1 MKRLPIPARWL
12 PYAVRTGL
20 GFGVA
25 LLFILHSIHVLN
37 LPLVANLEG
46 LFYDARVRATM
57 PDSISQQVVIIDID
71 EKSLK
76 QEGRWPWSRE
86 RLGELVSKLV
96 DHYKVAVVGMDVVFA
111 EPENQSSI
119 KMMERLSQRE
129 AGQISGKLSGQDK
142 EIRTLL
148 ARLQPLLDGDQ
159 AFARVLKGRNVVM
172 GYYFKRGNNLEA
184 DNLSGKLPAPACDL
198 TQAAAQGVKPQ
209 PATGY
214 GANLPLLQD
223 AAAGG
228 GHFLPNLD
236 ADGII
241 RTLPLL
247 MEYQGKCYESL
258 SLAILRRIVDA
269 PQLTVERGADR
280 WSSHSLKVGE
290 LSIPV
295 MEDASAWIPYRG
307 VQGSFHYISAVD
319 VLEQRADPKQL
330 EGVVALLGT
339 TAAGLLDARATPVG
353 NPYAGVEVH
362 ANMVAGMLEGS
373 IKKSPT
379 AIPGMESWILALV
392 GLTVAVLLARA
403 SPMQAM
409 WLALGTSV
417 LVTVANLA
425 LWLGASVVLPLA
437 SPLLLIGVLFV
448 LNMSYGFVA
457 EERTKRL
464 YKERFGQYVSP
475 EVIEEMI
482 ANPQLQESMEG
493 SSRSMTVLFS
503 DIRNFTGISE
513 GMQPKDLMR
522 MMNEYLTPMTRLI
535 IDKNKYQG
543 TIDKYIGDAIMAF
556 WGAPLFDANH
566 AKNGVLA
573 ALEMQQLAAELSA
586 QFKAKNWPEIR
597 IGVGLNTGMMAV
609 GNMGSSFRRAYTVLG
624 DPVNLAA
631 RLEGLTKEYGVGILV
646 SETTKDAAPDIV
658 YREVDRV
665 RVKGKGLAVSI
676 YEPVA
681 IEGEASSELLNRI
694 EQFHQ
699 ALRHYRAQQWDQA
712 EAILRS
718 MPQTDEVLVR
728 LYLQRIAELRAH
740 PPGKDWDGVTSFT
753 TK

>member
-1 MKRLPIPARWL
+1 MLMKRLPIAARWL
-12 PYAVRTGL
+12 PHAVRTGL
-20 GFGVA
+20 GFCVVF
-25 LLFILHSIHVLN
+25 LFILHSTHVLN
-37 LPLVANLEG
+37 LPLVANMEG
-46 LFYDARVRATM
+46 LLYDARLRATM
-57 PDSISQQVVIIDID
+57 PDSISQQIVIIDID

-86 RLGELVSKLV
+86 RLGELVSKLA

-111 EPENQSSI
+111 EPENQSGI
-119 KMMERLSQRE
+119 KMMERLSRRS
-129 AGQISGKLSGQDK
+129 APQDK
-142 EIRTLL
+142 EIKTLL

-159 AFARVLKGRNVVM
+159 AFARELKGRDVVM
-172 GYYFKRGNNLEA
+172 GYYFKRDNNLEA

-198 TQAAAQGVKPQ
+198 AQALAQGMKLQ

-236 ADGII
+236 DDGII

-269 PQLTVERGADR
+269 PQLTVERGGDH
-280 WSSHSLKVGE
+280 WSSLSLKVGE
-290 LSIPV
+290 LQIPV
-295 MEDASAWIPYRG
+295 TADASAWIPYRG
-307 VQGSFHYISAVD
+307 FQGSFRYISAAD
-319 VLEQRADPKQL
+319 VLEERADPAQL

-362 ANMVAGMLEGS
+362 ANMLAGMLEGS
-373 IKKSPT
+373 VKKSPT
-379 AIPGMESWILALV
+379 AIPGMESWMLLLV
-392 GLTVAVLLARA
+392 GLVVAVLLGRA

-409 WLALGTSV
+409 WMALGTSA
-417 LVTVANLA
+417 LLTLANLV
-425 LWLGASVVLPLA
+425 LWLSASVVLPLA

-482 ANPQLQESMEG
+482 ANPQMLESMEG
-493 SSRSMTVLFS
+493 TSRNMTVLFS
-503 DIRNFTGISE
+503 DIRNFTTISE
-513 GMQPKDLMR
+513 GMEPKDLMC

-535 IDKNKYQG
+535 IDKNKFQG

-556 WGAPLFDANH
+556 WGAPLFDAQH
-566 AKNGVLA
+566 AQHAVLA
-573 ALEMQQLAAELSA
+573 ALEMQRLAAELSA

-646 SETTKDAAPDIV
+646 SESTKDGTVDIV
-658 YREVDRV
+658 YRELDRV

-676 YEPVA
+676 YEPVGISA
-681 IEGEASSELLNRI
+681 EVSAQQLGNIR
-694 EQFHQ
+694 QFQQ
-699 ALRHYRAQQWDQA
+699 ALAHYRAQQWDEA
-712 EAILRS
+712 VAILQS
-718 MPQTDEVLVR
+718 LPQTDEVLVR
-728 LYLQRIAELRAH
+728 LYMRRIAEMRAH
-740 PPGKDWDGVTSFT
+740 PPGKEWDGVTPFA

>member
-1 MKRLPIPARWL
+1 MKRLPIAARWL
-12 PYAVRTGL
+12 PHAVRTVL
-20 GFGVA
+20 GFGVVF
-25 LLFILHSIHVLN
+25 LFILHSTHVLN
-37 LPLVANLEG
+37 LPLVAKLEG

-57 PDSISQQVVIIDID
+57 PDSISQQIVIIDID

-86 RLGELVSKLV
+86 RLGELVKKLA

-111 EPENQSSI
+111 EPENQSGI
-119 KMMERLSQRE
+119 KMMERLSRRS
-129 AGQISGKLSGQDK
+129 APQDK
-142 EIRTLL
+142 EIKTLL

-159 AFARVLKGRNVVM
+159 AFARELKGRDVVM
-172 GYYFKRGNNLEA
+172 GYYFKRDNNLEA

-198 TQAAAQGVKPQ
+198 AQALAQGMKLQ

-236 ADGII
+236 DDGII

-269 PQLTVERGADR
+269 PQLTVERGGDH
-280 WSSHSLKVGE
+280 WSSLSLKVGE
-290 LSIPV
+290 LQIPV
-295 MEDASAWIPYRG
+295 TADASAWIPYRG
-307 VQGSFHYISAVD
+307 FQGSFRYISAAD
-319 VLEQRADPKQL
+319 VLEERADPAQL

-362 ANMVAGMLEGS
+362 ANMLAGMLEGS
-373 IKKSPT
+373 VKKSPT
-379 AIPGMESWILALV
+379 AIPGMESWMLLLV
-392 GLTVAVLLARA
+392 GLVVAVLLGRA

-409 WLALGTSV
+409 WMALGTSA
-417 LVTVANLA
+417 LLTLANLV
-425 LWLGASVVLPLA
+425 LWLSASVVLPLA

-482 ANPQLQESMEG
+482 ANPQMLESMEG
-493 SSRSMTVLFS
+493 TSRNMTVLFS
-503 DIRNFTGISE
+503 DIRNFTTISE
-513 GMQPKDLMR
+513 GMEPKDLMC

-535 IDKNKYQG
+535 IDKNKFQG

-556 WGAPLFDANH
+556 WGAPLFDAQH
-566 AKNGVLA
+566 AQHAVLA
-573 ALEMQQLAAELSA
+573 ALEMQRLAAELST

-646 SETTKDAAPDIV
+646 SESTKDGTVDIV
-658 YREVDRV
+658 YRELDRV

-676 YEPVA
+676 YEPVGISA
-681 IEGEASSELLNRI
+681 EVSAQQLGNIR
-694 EQFHQ
+694 QFQQ
-699 ALRHYRAQQWDQA
+699 ALAHYRAQQWDEA
-712 EAILRS
+712 VAILQS
-718 MPQTDEVLVR
+718 LPQTDEVLVR
-728 LYLQRIAELRAH
+728 LYMRRIAEMRAH
-740 PPGKDWDGVTSFT
+740 PPGKEWDGVTSFA

>member
-1 MKRLPIPARWL
+1 MKRLPIAARWL
-12 PYAVRTGL
+12 PHAVRTVL
-20 GFGVA
+20 GFFVVF
-25 LLFILHSIHVLN
+25 LFILHSTHVVN

-46 LFYDARVRATM
+46 LLYDARLRATM
-57 PDSISQQVVIIDID
+57 PDSISQQIVIIDID

-86 RLGELVSKLV
+86 RLGELVSKLA

-111 EPENQSSI
+111 EPENQSGI
-119 KMMERLSQRE
+119 KMMERLSRRS
-129 AGQISGKLSGQDK
+129 APQDK
-142 EIRTLL
+142 EIKTLL

-159 AFARVLKGRNVVM
+159 AFARELKGRNVVM

-184 DNLSGKLPAPACDL
+184 DNLSGKLPAPACEL
-198 TQAAAQGVKPQ
+198 AQAVAQGMKLQ

-228 GHFLPNLD
+228 GHFVPNLD
-236 ADGII
+236 GDGII

-247 MEYQGKCYESL
+247 MEYQGQCYESL
-258 SLAILRRIVDA
+258 PLAILRRIVDA
-269 PQLTVERGADR
+269 PQVTVARGGDR

-295 MEDASAWIPYRG
+295 TADASAWIPYRG
-307 VQGSFHYISAVD
+307 FQGSFRYISAVD
-319 VLEQRADPKQL
+319 VLEERADPAQL

-362 ANMVAGMLEGS
+362 ANMLAGMLEGS

-379 AIPGMESWILALV
+379 AIPGMESWMLLLV
-392 GLTVAVLLARA
+392 GLVVAVLLGRA
-403 SPMQAM
+403 SPLQAM
-409 WLALGTSV
+409 WIALGTSM
-417 LVTVANLA
+417 LLTLANLM
-425 LWLGASVVLPLA
+425 LWLSASVVLPLA
-437 SPLLLIGVLFV
+437 SPLLLIGVLFM

-482 ANPQLQESMEG
+482 ANPQLLESMEG
-493 SSRSMTVLFS
+493 TSRNMTVLFS
-503 DIRNFTGISE
+503 DIRNFTTISE
-513 GMQPKDLMR
+513 GMEPKDLMR

-535 IDKNKYQG
+535 IDKNKFQG

-556 WGAPLFDANH
+556 WGAPLFDAQH
-566 AKNGVLA
+566 AQHAVLA
-573 ALEMQQLAAELSA
+573 ALEMQRLAAELST

-646 SETTKDAAPDIV
+646 SESTKEAAPDIV
-658 YREVDRV
+658 YRELDRV

-676 YEPVA
+676 YEPIGNSAEV
-681 IEGEASSELLNRI
+681 SEQQLGNIR
-694 EQFHQ
+694 QFQQ
-699 ALRHYRAQQWDQA
+699 ALAHYRAQQWDEA
-712 EAILRS
+712 VAILQS
-718 MPQTDEVLVR
+718 LAQTDKILVE
-728 LYLQRIAELRAH
+728 LYMQRIADLRAH
-740 PPGKDWDGVTSFT
+740 PPGKEWDGVTSFT

>member
-1 MKRLPIPARWL
+1 MKRLPIAARWL
-12 PYAVRTGL
+12 PHAVRTVL
-20 GFGVA
+20 GFCVVF
-25 LLFILHSIHVLN
+25 LFILHSTHVLN
-37 LPLVANLEG
+37 LPLVAKLEG

-57 PDSISQQVVIIDID
+57 PDSISQQIVIIDID

-86 RLGELVSKLV
+86 RLGELVSKLA

-111 EPENQSSI
+111 EPENQSGI
-119 KMMERLSQRE
+119 KMMERLSRRS
-129 AGQISGKLSGQDK
+129 APQDK
-142 EIRTLL
+142 EIKTLL

-159 AFARVLKGRNVVM
+159 AFARELKGRDVVM
-172 GYYFKRGNNLEA
+172 GYYFKRDNNLEA

-198 TQAAAQGVKPQ
+198 AQALAQGMKLQ

-236 ADGII
+236 DDGII

-269 PQLTVERGADR
+269 PQLTVERGGDH
-280 WSSHSLKVGE
+280 WSSLSLKVGE
-290 LSIPV
+290 LQIPV
-295 MEDASAWIPYRG
+295 TADASAWIPYRG
-307 VQGSFHYISAVD
+307 FQGSFRYISAAD
-319 VLEQRADPKQL
+319 VLEERADPAQL

-362 ANMVAGMLEGS
+362 ANMLAGMLEGS
-373 IKKSPT
+373 VKKSPT
-379 AIPGMESWILALV
+379 AIPGMESWMLLLV
-392 GLTVAVLLARA
+392 GLVVAVLLGRA

-409 WLALGTSV
+409 WMALGTSA
-417 LVTVANLA
+417 LLTLANLV
-425 LWLGASVVLPLA
+425 LWLSASVVLPLA

-482 ANPQLQESMEG
+482 ANPQMLESMEG
-493 SSRSMTVLFS
+493 TSRNMTVLFS
-503 DIRNFTGISE
+503 DIRNFTTISE
-513 GMQPKDLMR
+513 GMEPKDLMC

-535 IDKNKYQG
+535 IDKNKFQG

-556 WGAPLFDANH
+556 WGAPLFDAQH
-566 AKNGVLA
+566 AQHAVLA
-573 ALEMQQLAAELSA
+573 ALEMQRLAAELST

-646 SETTKDAAPDIV
+646 SESTKDGTVDIV
-658 YREVDRV
+658 YRELDRV

-676 YEPVA
+676 YEPVGISA
-681 IEGEASSELLNRI
+681 EVSAQQLGNIR
-694 EQFHQ
+694 QFQQ
-699 ALRHYRAQQWDQA
+699 ALAHYRAQQWDEA
-712 EAILRS
+712 VAILQS
-718 MPQTDEVLVR
+718 LPQTDEVLVR
-728 LYLQRIAELRAH
+728 LYMRRIAEMRAH
-740 PPGKDWDGVTSFT
+740 PPGKEWDGVTSFA